1 MMIFLVGFMGSG
13 KTTLGKR
20 LARLLGYA
28 FVDLD
33 KVIEE
38 RAGVSVS
45 RYFRDHG
52 EDAFRQLER
61 ECLQAGL
68 PARKTVVA
76 TGGGAPC
83 YFDNMDWMNRHG
95 VTVYLMLSPKALASR
110 LKGSQDRPLIAG
122 MSGAELIAYIEGK
135 LAERESYYKKAACWV
150 DGLNLT
156 AEKLAGY
163 ISRTDP

>member
-1 MMIFLVGFMGSG
+1 MIIFLVGFMGSG

-20 LARLLGYA
+20 LSRLLGYA

-33 KVIEE
+33 KVIES
-38 RAGVSVS
+38 RAGATIPQ
-45 RYFRDHG
+45 YFQQHG
-52 EDAFRQLER
+52 EGAFRQLER
-61 ECLQAGL
+61 ECLQRGL
-68 PARKTVVA
+68 PSGNAVVA

-110 LKGSQDRPLIAG
+110 LKGSAERPLI
-122 MSGAELIAYIEGK
+122 SGKSGPELVAFIEEK

-156 AEKLAGY
+156 AEKLAEY
-163 ISRTDP
+163 IGRAES